1 MEAFAN
7 PVRAPLQPPEATGT
21 MRRQPDTVGHAGN
34 QAALHRLSKA
44 PAQPQAR
51 LDIGTANDPLEH
63 QTARV
68 ADQVL
73 RTNSAAGGEPK
84 AAPPIVHEVL
94 RGPGQPL
101 PPVVRGSMEA
111 MLAQDFADVR
121 VHTGTRAGES
131 AEAVSAQAYTVGRH
145 VVFAPGR
152 FEPGTAA
159 GQRLLAHELTHVAGH
174 RPAAPTPSG
183 TLRIS
188 APGDTAE
195 RHATAV
201 AEGRAAPTTMATSMA
216 QLHRQPAKVTLT
228 GVSVGATL
236 NGAAVTTDR
245 FTVPMESGV
254 ALKATMTPS
263 NATDV
268 TLSILSDTATIAAGT
283 KIDNTT
289 GAITVAA
296 DQTGG
301 NAKVQAAQ
309 PDGTTKATFVVFTGV
324 PGKLVDKK
332 TSATRIGSTGTYGGL
347 FTHTFTAPAGGLKGA
362 HVNEK
367 FAAAKGNK
375 LSFTGPPLAAK
386 ATLNIDVNDPES
398 TTKGWDLDAS
408 GGMTTSDRISWAD
421 NLADARP
428 FVKNASNPTPTD
440 TLPKELT
447 ATQEFRNLSFPS
459 KKYGSAL
466 IDSTTHRR
474 ALEDRK
480 DGGQDRVKAITS
492 ANKVEVVDDYAGPTV
507 FRYASADP
515 ASIPAATPAPPGGTA
530 AKPTKSRISVK
541 KDGQSAS
548 ENFEVKDPK
557 RGCTVD
563 GFGLL
568 TPGTEAGT
576 VTVRVGDGT
585 NFDDVTVTITAP
597 VPAPTKP
604 GATPA
609 SGAEESPPAP
619 GPTENPV
626 PAASPATEA
635 APRETP
641 AAG

>member
-1 MEAFAN
+1 
-7 PVRAPLQPPEATGT
+7 
-21 MRRQPDTVGHAGN
+21 MRRQPDTARHAGN
-34 QAALHRLSKA
+34 QAALHRLSKP
-44 PAQPQAR
+44 PAQPQAK
-51 LDIGTANDPLEH
+51 LDTGTTNDPLEH
-63 QTARV
+63 QTSRV
-68 ADQVL
+68 ADQML
-73 RTNSAAGGEPK
+73 RTHSAAGGEPK

-101 PPVVRGSMEA
+101 PPVVRGTMEA
-111 MLAQDFADVR
+111 MLAQDFADVQ

-152 FEPGTAA
+152 FEPGTTA

-201 AEGRAAPTTMATSMA
+201 AEGRAAPTTMATSTA

-228 GVSVGATL
+228 GISVGATL
-236 NGAAVTTDR
+236 SGAAVTTDR

-254 ALKATMTPS
+254 ALKATMAPS

-268 TLSILSDTATIAAGT
+268 TLSVLPDTAKVDAGT
-283 KIDNTT
+283 SIDTA
-289 GAITVAA
+289 GAITVGAG
-296 DQTGG
+296 QTGG
-301 NAKVQAAQ
+301 KVKVQAAQ
-309 PDGTTKATFVVFTGV
+309 PDGTTKATFVLFSAV
-324 PGKLVDKK
+324 PGKFAS
-332 TSATRIGSTGTYGGL
+332 TTATRISNTGTYGGL
-347 FTHTFTAPAGGLKGA
+347 FRHTFTSPAGGATALEGS

-367 FAAAKGNK
+367 FAAAKGTK

-386 ATLNIDVNDPES
+386 ATLNVNVNDPDS
-398 TTKGWDLDAS
+398 ASVGWNLDSSAR
-408 GGMTTSDRISWAD
+408 MVDPDRISWAA

-428 FVKNASNPTPTD
+428 FVKNASNPKPAT
-440 TLPKELT
+440 TLPQALT
-447 ATQEFRNLSFPS
+447 ATQDFRNLSFPS
-459 KKYGSAL
+459 KKYGSTV

-480 DGGQDRVKAITS
+480 DAGQDRVKAITS
-492 ANKVEVVDDYAGPTV
+492 ANLVEVVDDYEGPTV

-548 ENFEVKDPK
+548 EKFEVIDPK
-557 RGCTVD
+557 RGSSVD

-568 TPGTEAGT
+568 TPGTEAGP
-576 VTVRVGDGT
+576 VTVRIGDGT
-585 NFDDVTVTITAP
+585 NFDEVTVTITAAA
-597 VPAPTKP
+597 PAPAPAKP
-604 GATPA
+604 GATPT
-609 SGAEESPPAP
+609 SGAEESPAPAP

-626 PAASPATEA
+626 PAASPTAEA
-635 APRETP
+635 APREAP

>member
-1 MEAFAN
+1 
-7 PVRAPLQPPEATGT
+7 
-21 MRRQPDTVGHAGN
+21 
-34 QAALHRLSKA
+34 
-44 PAQPQAR
+44 
-51 LDIGTANDPLEH
+51 LEH
-63 QTARV
+63 QTSRV

-73 RTNSAAGGEPK
+73 RTDSAAGPGHDT
-84 AAPPIVHEVL
+84 APPIVHEVL

-101 PPVVRGSMEA
+101 PPVVRGSMEL
-111 MLAQDFADVR
+111 MLGQDFADVR

-159 GQRLLAHELTHVAGH
+159 GQRLLAHELTHAAAH
-174 RPAAPTPSG
+174 RPAAPTPGG

-201 AEGRAAPTTMATSMA
+201 AEGRAAPTTMATSTA

-236 NGAAVTTDR
+236 NGAAITADR

-254 ALKATMTPS
+254 ALNATMAPS

-268 TLSILSDTATIAAGT
+268 TLSVLPDTAKVDAGT
-283 KIDNTT
+283 KIDPA
-289 GAITVAA
+289 GSITVGAG
-296 DQTGG
+296 QTGG
-301 NAKVQAAQ
+301 KVKVQGAQ
-309 PDGTTKATFVVFTGV
+309 PDGTTKATLVLFSAV
-324 PGKLVDKK
+324 PGKFAS
-332 TSATRIGSTGTYGGL
+332 TTATRISAAGKYGGL
-347 FTHTFTAPAGGLKGA
+347 FRHTFTSPAGGPTALEGS

-367 FAAAKGNK
+367 FAAAKGTN
-375 LSFTGPPLAAK
+375 LSLTGPPLAAK
-386 ATLNIDVNDPES
+386 DALNIAVNDPDS
-398 TTKGWDLDAS
+398 PSVGWTLDSSAR
-408 GGMTTSDRISWAD
+408 MIDPDTISWAD
-421 NLADARP
+421 KLPDARP
-428 FVKNASNPTPTD
+428 FVKNASNPKPAT
-440 TLPKELT
+440 TLPQALT
-447 ATQEFRNLSFPS
+447 ATQDFRNLSFPS
-459 KKYGSAL
+459 KKYGSTVV
-466 IDSTTHRR
+466 DSTTHRR

-480 DGGQDRVKAITS
+480 DGGEDRVKAITS
-492 ANKVEVVDDYAGPTV
+492 ANQVEVVDDYAGPTV

-515 ASIPAATPAPPGGTA
+515 ASIPVATPAPPGGTA

-541 KDGQSAS
+541 KDGKSAS
-548 ENFEVKDPK
+548 ENFELRDPK

-568 TPGTEAGT
+568 TPGTETGT

-585 NFDDVTVTITAP
+585 NFDEVTVTITAAAP
-597 VPAPTKP
+597 APAPTKP
-604 GATPA
+604 GATPT
-609 SGAEESPPAP
+609 SGAEENPAP
-619 GPTENPV
+619 GPTESPV
-626 PAASPATEA
+626 PATSPATET
-635 APRETP
+635 APREAP